1 MTIYRARVSVDLLY
15 EADKPLTSA
24 LLTRITN
31 RTGTYI
37 RTGGVE
43 GLEED
48 HKIKRVI
55 FDEGSRHQHTHH
67 HDARYEQCRAELRA
81 SQDDLGPIE

>member
-1 MTIYRARVSVDLLY
+1 MTIYRARILVDLLY

-31 RTGTYI
+31 RTGTYV
-37 RTGGVE
+37 RTGAVE

-48 HKIKRVI
+48 HKITKVV
-55 FDEGSRHQHTHH
+55 FDEGARHQHTHH
-67 HDARYEQCRAELRA
+67 HDARYEQCRVELNA
-81 SQDDLGPIE
+81 SRDELGHIE